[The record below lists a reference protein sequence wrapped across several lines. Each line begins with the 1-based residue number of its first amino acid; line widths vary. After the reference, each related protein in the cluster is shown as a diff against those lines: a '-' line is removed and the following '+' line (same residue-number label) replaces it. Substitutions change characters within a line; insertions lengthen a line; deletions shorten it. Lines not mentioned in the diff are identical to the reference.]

1 MSLRLVLAVIV
12 CLAGASMAAR
22 ADEVA
27 DFYKGRAIQVVVGY
41 GAGGGYDLHAR
52 LLARHMSRHLPG
64 QPALVVQSMPGAGSL
79 RAANYLYAVAPKDG
93 TVIGIF
99 ARNMPMLG
107 LLGGNP
113 AVQFDPRR
121 FTWLGSSSSYT
132 EDAYL
137 MFVRA
142 GASVKSIEDARKQG
156 GPQLVLGATGDGATG
171 NDVAILLRDALG
183 LNLKLISGYPDSN
196 ALFIAIERG
205 ELDGRI
211 TDMSSVRANRGHW
224 YNKPDG
230 QPPGMRIFLQFARAS
245 RHPDFPDAP
254 TARELATSERA
265 RAMIEMGEMPYIMSR
280 PFVAP
285 PGVPGPRAKALQAAF
300 LATFRDPELKAE
312 AEKLK
317 VGISPVGPAE
327 VLERIEAIAR
337 QPPELLEYM
346 RKLQEANKG

>member
-1 MSLRLVLAVIV
+1 MLAVLAIW
-12 CLAGASMAAR
+12 AGACASAPTIPAR

-27 DFYKGRAIQVVVGY
+27 DFYKGKTIQVVAGY

-52 LLARHMSRHLPG
+52 LLSRHMSRHMPG
-64 QPALVVQSMPGAGSL
+64 QPAVVVQNMPGAGSL

-99 ARNMPMLG
+99 ARNMPLLG

-113 AVQFDPRR
+113 AVQFDPRK

-137 MFVRA
+137 MFVRP
-142 GASVKSIEDARKQG
+142 GASVKSIEDARRQG

-224 YNKPDG
+224 YNKPDA
-230 QPPGMRIFLQFARAS
+230 QPPGMRILLQFARAT

-254 TARELATSERA
+254 MARELATSDRA
-265 RAMIEMGEMPYIMSR
+265 RAMIEMGEMPYVMSR

-285 PGVPGPRAKALQAAF
+285 PGVPEARAKALQAAF
-300 LATFRDPELKAE
+300 LATFADPELKAE
-312 AEKLK
+312 AAKLK
-317 VGISPVGPAE
+317 VGISPVGPQA
-327 VLERIEAIAR
+327 VLDRIEAISKL
-337 QPPELLEYM
+337 PPDLLDYM